1 MQNPID
7 NQGRKWSLIKI
18 SDKVGRQTIQAY
30 RNHWIPGKGSRVA
43 QRISVGRLNNDG
55 SIKVV
60 SGFLAQFPEFEG
72 IDLYWGHNE
81 LLNKKE
87 FDEQCVNREEIPDI
101 SWSEP
106 VIHYGLTWT
115 ATQIAD
121 QLGILEDLQAVYGKK
136 QARDLLNLA
145 IYKLD
150 QAGSTSLYEDWLTYN
165 WLPESQPIDSRRIS
179 DLLAEITDDNM
190 GQYFAL
196 RHQRAMKRAKEHKLG
211 MTLSFDSTSISTY
224 SETIQET
231 AFGKAKQ
238 DPELKQINLNLL
250 CDHATGD
257 VLFVGIDEGSVNDKA
272 ALPFALSRMQVA
284 GYNLEE
290 TILVTDRGY
299 QSIYNTALEL
309 KLELKFIQGIT
320 TVEDCVKAAFK
331 RRSRQLNDLIAFSDP
346 DMEMNAF
353 TEKETWANDTPA
365 GRVTEKID
373 LHLYRNLERAVKEAR
388 RLKKNAMEL
397 VEMLNQGKSVNP
409 DFFRANKRYVLEH
422 RGQYALNINA
432 LSEAVE
438 LSGCFAIRSN
448 CGLDAFEVL
457 RIYRERN
464 IIEQN
469 FNQLSTYKG
478 KILVFVIAE
487 SLRMVMLNRIQKA
500 VKSKAPKQ
508 SKDVKDN
515 QLADFLKLPYE
526 SLPKLLAGLK
536 GLVAL
541 KHCSTNAFTLKAM
554 AKWQKRSAIRSR
566 FLGFRYLPKY
576 SIDLGARH
584 FGKSGLNAIPPFK
597 IKTEN

>member
-43 QRISVGRLNNDG
+43 QRISVGRLNDDG

-81 LLNKKE
+81 LLNKEE
-87 FDEQCVNREEIPDI
+87 FDQQTVNREQVPDI

-136 QARDLLNLA
+136 SARDLLNLA

-150 QAGSTSLYEDWLTYN
+150 QVGSTSLYEDWLTYN
-165 WLPESQPIDSRRIS
+165 WLPESLPIDSRRIS
-179 DLLAEITDDNM
+179 DLLAEITDNNM
-190 GQYFAL
+190 EQYFAL

-224 SETIQET
+224 SETIQEA

-257 VLFVGIDEGSVNDKA
+257 VLFAGTDEGSANDKA
-272 ALPFALSRMQVA
+272 ALPFALSRMQAA
-284 GYNLEE
+284 GYDLEE

-365 GRVTEKID
+365 GRVTEKVD

-397 VEMLNQGKSVNP
+397 VEMLNKGEKVNS
-409 DFFRANKRYVLEH
+409 DFFRANKKYVLEH
-422 RGQYALNINA
+422 RGEYALNLNA

-469 FNQLSTYKG
+469 FNQLKNWVDGDRLYATESTYKG

-487 SLRMVMLNRIQKA
+487 SLRMVMLNRIHKA

-508 SKDVKDN
+508 KKDVKDN
-515 QLADFLKLPYE
+515 QLADFMKLPYE

-554 AKWQKRSAIRSR
+554 AKKKRDTLALLGVPLPPKVLYRFRS
-566 FLGFRYLPKY
+566 
-576 SIDLGARH
+576 
-584 FGKSGLNAIPPFK
+584 
-597 IKTEN
+597 

>member
-7 NQGRKWSLIKI
+7 PQGRKWSLIKI
-18 SDKVGRQTIQAY
+18 TDKVGRQTIQAY
-30 RNHWIPGKGSRVA
+30 RNKWIPGKGSRVA
-43 QRISVGRLNNDG
+43 QRISVGRLNDDG

-60 SGFLAQFPEFEG
+60 GGFLAQFPDFEG
-72 IDLYWGHNE
+72 IDLYWGCNE
-81 LLNKKE
+81 LLTRQE
-87 FDEQCVNREEIPDI
+87 FQERCGQREQTPDI

-106 VIHYGLTWT
+106 VIHYGLTWSG
-115 ATQIAD
+115 TQIAE
-121 QLGILEDLQAVYGKK
+121 QLGILEDLQTVYGKK
-136 QARDLLNLA
+136 SARDLLSLA

-150 QAGSTSLYEDWLTYN
+150 QAGSTSLYEDWLSYN
-165 WLPESQPIDSRRIS
+165 WLPESGPIDSRRIS
-179 DLLAEITDDNM
+179 ELLAEITDDNM

-196 RHQRAMKRAKEHKLG
+196 RHQRAMKQAKENRLG

-224 SETIQET
+224 SETIHEA

-257 VLFVGIDEGSVNDKA
+257 VLFASTDEGSVNDKA
-272 ALPFALSRMQVA
+272 ALPFALSRMQA
-284 GYNLEE
+284 CGYDLNE

-299 QSIYNTALEL
+299 QSIYNTALQL

-320 TVEDCVKAAFK
+320 TVEDCVKSAYK

-353 TEKETWANDTPA
+353 TEKETWSNDTPA
-365 GRVTEKID
+365 GRLTEKID
-373 LHLYRNLERAVKEAR
+373 LHLYRNMERAVQEAR
-388 RLKKNAMEL
+388 RMKKNAMQL
-397 VEMLNQGKSVNP
+397 VEMLNQGKTVNP
-409 DFFRANKRYVLEH
+409 DFFKANKRFVLKH
-422 RGQYALNINA
+422 RDQYALNINA

-469 FNQLSTYKG
+469 FNQLKNWVDGDRLYATQSTYKG
-478 KILVFVIAE
+478 KILVFIIAE
-487 SLRMVMLNRIQKA
+487 SLRMVMLNRIQKT

-508 SKDVKDN
+508 KKDLKELKDT
-515 QLADFLKLPYE
+515 QLADFMKLPYE

-541 KHCSTNAFTLKAM
+541 KHCSTNAFT
-554 AKWQKRSAIRSR
+554 
-566 FLGFRYLPKY
+566 
-576 SIDLGARH
+576 
-584 FGKSGLNAIPPFK
+584 
-597 IKTEN
+597 IKTMSKKKRDTLALLGVPLPPKVLYRFRS

>member
-43 QRISVGRLNNDG
+43 QRISVGRLNDDG

-81 LLNKKE
+81 LLNKDE
-87 FDEQCVNREEIPDI
+87 FDQQTVNREQVPDI

-121 QLGILEDLQAVYGKK
+121 QLGILEDIQAVYGKK
-136 QARDLLNLA
+136 SARDLLNLA

-165 WLPESQPIDSRRIS
+165 WLPESLPIDSRRIS
-179 DLLAEITDDNM
+179 DLLAAITDNNM
-190 GQYFAL
+190 EQYFAL

-224 SETIQET
+224 SETIQEA

-257 VLFVGIDEGSVNDKA
+257 VLFAGTDEGSVNDKA
-272 ALPFALSRMQVA
+272 ALPFALSRMQAA
-284 GYNLEE
+284 GYDLEE

-320 TVEDCVKAAFK
+320 TIEDCVKAAFK

-365 GRVTEKID
+365 GRITEKVD

-388 RLKKNAMEL
+388 RLKKKCD
-397 VEMLNQGKSVNP
+397 GI
-409 DFFRANKRYVLEH
+409 
-422 RGQYALNINA
+422 G
-432 LSEAVE
+432 
-438 LSGCFAIRSN
+438 G
-448 CGLDAFEVL
+448 DAQQ
-457 RIYRERN
+457 R
-464 IIEQN
+464 
-469 FNQLSTYKG
+469 
-478 KILVFVIAE
+478 
-487 SLRMVMLNRIQKA
+487 
-500 VKSKAPKQ
+500 
-508 SKDVKDN
+508 
-515 QLADFLKLPYE
+515 
-526 SLPKLLAGLK
+526 
-536 GLVAL
+536 
-541 KHCSTNAFTLKAM
+541 
-554 AKWQKRSAIRSR
+554 
-566 FLGFRYLPKY
+566 
-576 SIDLGARH
+576 
-584 FGKSGLNAIPPFK
+584 
-597 IKTEN
+597 

>member
-7 NQGRKWSLIKI
+7 QQGRKWSLIKI

-43 QRISVGRLNNDG
+43 QRISVGRLNDDG

-81 LLNKKE
+81 LLNKEE
-87 FDEQCVNREEIPDI
+87 FDEQCVNREQTPDI

-106 VIHYGLTWT
+106 IIHYGLTWT
-115 ATQIAD
+115 ASQIAD
-121 QLGILEDLQAVYGKK
+121 QLGILEDLQTIYGKK
-136 QARDLLNLA
+136 KARDLLNLA

-150 QAGSTSLYEDWLTYN
+150 QAGSTSLYEDWLSYN
-165 WLPESQPIDSRRIS
+165 WLPESEPIDSRRIS
-179 DLLAEITDDNM
+179 ELLAEITDDNIA
-190 GQYFAL
+190 QYFAL
-196 RHQRAMKRAKEHKLG
+196 RHQRALKRAKEHKLG

-224 SETIQET
+224 SETIQEA

-238 DPELKQINLNLL
+238 DPELKQVNLNLL
-250 CDHATGD
+250 CDHASGD
-257 VLFVGIDEGSVNDKA
+257 VLFAGTDEGSVNDKA
-272 ALPFALSRMQVA
+272 ALPFALSRMLAA
-284 GYNLEE
+284 GYDLSE
-290 TILVTDRGY
+290 TVLVTDRGY
-299 QSIYNTALEL
+299 QSIYNTVLEL

-320 TVEDCVKAAFK
+320 TVEDCVKVAFK
-331 RRSRQLNDLIAFSDP
+331 RRARQLNDLIAFSDP
-346 DMEMNAF
+346 DTEMNAF
-353 TEKETWANDTPA
+353 TEQETWANDTPA

-397 VEMLNQGKSVNP
+397 VEMLNKGEKVNP

-422 RGQYALNINA
+422 RGQYALNLNA

-469 FNQLSTYKG
+469 FNQLKNWVDGDRLYATESTYKG
-478 KILVFVIAE
+478 KILVFE
-487 SLRMVMLNRIQKA
+487 SDTES
-500 VKSKAPKQ
+500 SKEQGTETKDRREGQ
-508 SKDVKDN
+508 S
-515 QLADFLKLPYE
+515 
-526 SLPKLLAGLK
+526 
-536 GLVAL
+536 
-541 KHCSTNAFTLKAM
+541 
-554 AKWQKRSAIRSR
+554 ISR
-566 FLGFRYLPKY
+566 FYEAAL
-576 SIDLGARH
+576 
-584 FGKSGLNAIPPFK
+584 
-597 IKTEN
+597 

>member
-43 QRISVGRLNNDG
+43 QRISVGRLNDDG

-101 SWSEP
+101 SWSEL

-179 DLLAEITDDNM
+179 DLLAEITDDKM

-196 RHQRAMKRAKEHKLG
+196 RHQRAIRRAKEHKLG

-224 SETIQET
+224 SETIQEA

-272 ALPFALSRMQVA
+272 ALPFALSRMQAA

-353 TEKETWANDTPA
+353 TEKETWANDTPG
-365 GRVTEKID
+365 GRVTEKVD

-397 VEMLNQGKSVNP
+397 VEMLNKGEKVNS
-409 DFFRANKRYVLEH
+409 DFFRANKKYVLEH
-422 RGQYALNINA
+422 RGEYALNLSA

-469 FNQLSTYKG
+469 FNQLKNWVDGDRLYATEGTYKG

-487 SLRMVMLNRIQKA
+487 SLRMVMLNRIHKA

-508 SKDVKDN
+508 KKEAKDN
-515 QLADFLKLPYE
+515 QLADFMKLPYE
-526 SLPKLLAGLK
+526 SQQKLLAGLK

-554 AKWQKRSAIRSR
+554 AKKKRDTFVLLGVPLPPKVLYRFRS
-566 FLGFRYLPKY
+566 
-576 SIDLGARH
+576 
-584 FGKSGLNAIPPFK
+584 
-597 IKTEN
+597 

>member
-18 SDKVGRQTIQAY
+18 TDKVGRQTIQAY
-30 RNHWIPGKGSRVA
+30 RNQWIPGKGSRVA
-43 QRISVGRLNNDG
+43 QRLSVGRLNDDG

-60 SGFLAQFPEFEG
+60 SGFLAQFPEFNG
-72 IDLYWGHNE
+72 IELYWGHNE
-81 LLNKKE
+81 LLNREE
-87 FDEQCVNREEIPDI
+87 FEEQCATREQTPDI

-106 VIHYGLTWT
+106 IIHYGLTWV
-115 ATQIAD
+115 ATQIAE
-121 QLGILEDLQAVYGKK
+121 QLGILEDLRAVFGKDN
-136 QARDLLNLA
+136 ARDLLNLA

-150 QAGSTSLYEDWLTYN
+150 QAGSTSLYEDWLSYN
-165 WLPESQPIDSRRIS
+165 WLPQSKPIGSRRIS
-179 DLLAEITDDNM
+179 ELLAEVNDNNM
-190 GQYFAL
+190 EQYFAL
-196 RHQRAMKRAKEHKLG
+196 RHQRAKKRAKENNSA

-224 SETIQET
+224 SETICE
-231 AFGKAKQ
+231 AAYGKAKQ
-238 DPELKQINLNLL
+238 DPQLKQINLNLL

-257 VLFVGIDEGSVNDKA
+257 ALFASTEEGSVNDKT
-272 ALPFALSRMQVA
+272 ALSFVLSRMLAA
-284 GYNLEE
+284 GDDLKE

-320 TVEDCVKAAFK
+320 TVEDCVKQAFK
-331 RRSRQLNDLIAFSDP
+331 RRSKQLSDLIAFSDP
-346 DMEMNAF
+346 DLQMNAF
-353 TEKETWANDTPA
+353 SEKESWSNDTLS
-365 GRVTEKID
+365 GREIKKID
-373 LHLYRNLERAVKEAR
+373 LHLYRNLERAVQEAR

-397 VEMLNQGKSVNP
+397 VEMLNENKHVNP
-409 DFFRANKRYVLEH
+409 DFYRANKKYVLKH
-422 RGQYALNINA
+422 RGQYVLNINA

-448 CGLDAFEVL
+448 CGLNTFEVL

-469 FNQLSTYKG
+469 FNQLKNWVDGDRLYATQSTYKG

-487 SLRMVMLNRIQKA
+487 GLRMVMLNRIQKN

-508 SKDVKDN
+508 KQELKDS

-536 GLVAL
+536 GLVAM
-541 KHCSTNAFTLKAM
+541 KHCSTNAFTLKTL
-554 AKWQKRSAIRSR
+554 AKKKRDTLALLGVPLPPKVLYR
-566 FLGFRYLPKY
+566 F
-576 SIDLGARH
+576 
-584 FGKSGLNAIPPFK
+584 KS
-597 IKTEN
+597 

>member
-43 QRISVGRLNNDG
+43 QRISVGRLNDDG

-150 QAGSTSLYEDWLTYN
+150 QAGSTSLYEDWVTYN

-224 SETIQET
+224 SETIQEA

-272 ALPFALSRMQVA
+272 ALPFALSRMQAA

-438 LSGCFAIRSN
+438 LSGCFEIRSN

-464 IIEQN
+464 IIEN
-469 FNQLSTYKG
+469 NVVCTMNLNS
-478 KILVFVIAE
+478 ILFITVFTDNINDLVKQFSSSFEGTHELWHIG
-487 SLRMVMLNRIQKA
+487 NRLEDIVTQGNNRKNTTSCTFTTQYQICTIQET
-500 VKSKAPKQ
+500 S
-508 SKDVKDN
+508 
-515 QLADFLKLPYE
+515 
-526 SLPKLLAGLK
+526 
-536 GLVAL
+536 
-541 KHCSTNAFTLKAM
+541 
-554 AKWQKRSAIRSR
+554 
-566 FLGFRYLPKY
+566 
-576 SIDLGARH
+576 
-584 FGKSGLNAIPPFK
+584 
-597 IKTEN
+597 

>member
-18 SDKVGRQTIQAY
+18 TDKVGRQTIQAY
-30 RNHWIPGKGSRVA
+30 RNQWIPGKGSRVA
-43 QRISVGRLNNDG
+43 QRLSVGRLNDDG

-60 SGFLAQFPEFEG
+60 SGFLAQFPEFNG
-72 IDLYWGHNE
+72 IELYWGHNE
-81 LLNKKE
+81 LLNREE
-87 FDEQCVNREEIPDI
+87 FEEQCATREQTPDI

-106 VIHYGLTWT
+106 IIHYGLTWT
-115 ATQIAD
+115 ATQMAE
-121 QLGILEDLQAVYGKK
+121 QLGILEDLRAVFGKDN
-136 QARDLLNLA
+136 ARDLLNLA

-150 QAGSTSLYEDWLTYN
+150 QAGSTSLYEDWLSYN
-165 WLPESQPIDSRRIS
+165 WLPQSKPIGSRRIS
-179 DLLAEITDDNM
+179 ELLAEVNDNNM
-190 GQYFAL
+190 EQYFAL
-196 RHQRAMKRAKEHKLG
+196 RHQRAKKRAKENNSA

-224 SETIQET
+224 SETICE
-231 AFGKAKQ
+231 AAYGKAKQ
-238 DPELKQINLNLL
+238 DPQLKQINLNLL

-257 VLFVGIDEGSVNDKA
+257 ALFASTEEGSVNDKT
-272 ALPFALSRMQVA
+272 ALSFVLSRMLAA
-284 GYNLEE
+284 GYDLKE

-320 TVEDCVKAAFK
+320 TVEDCVKQAFK
-331 RRSRQLNDLIAFSDP
+331 RRSKQLSDLIAFSDP
-346 DMEMNAF
+346 DLQMNAF
-353 TEKETWANDTPA
+353 SEEESWSNDTPG
-365 GRVTEKID
+365 GREIKKID
-373 LHLYRNLERAVKEAR
+373 LHLYRNLERAVQEAR

-397 VEMLNQGKSVNP
+397 VEMLNENKDVNP
-409 DFFRANKRYVLEH
+409 DFYRANKKYVLKH
-422 RGQYALNINA
+422 RGQYVLNINA

-448 CGLDAFEVL
+448 CGLKTFEVL

-469 FNQLSTYKG
+469 FNQLKNWVDGDRLYATQSTYKG

-487 SLRMVMLNRIQKA
+487 GLRMVMLNRIQKN

-508 SKDVKDN
+508 KQELKDS

-536 GLVAL
+536 GLVAM
-541 KHCSTNAFTLKAM
+541 KHCSTNAFTLKTL
-554 AKWQKRSAIRSR
+554 AKKKRDTLALLGVPLPPKVLYR
-566 FLGFRYLPKY
+566 F
-576 SIDLGARH
+576 
-584 FGKSGLNAIPPFK
+584 KS
-597 IKTEN
+597 

>member
-7 NQGRKWSLIKI
+7 QQGRKWSLIKI

-43 QRISVGRLNNDG
+43 QRISVGRLNEDG

-81 LLNKKE
+81 LLNKE
-87 FDEQCVNREEIPDI
+87 EIDDQCVNREQTPDI

-121 QLGILEDLQAVYGKK
+121 QLGILEDLQTVYGKK
-136 QARDLLNLA
+136 SARDLLNLA

-150 QAGSTSLYEDWLTYN
+150 QAGSTSLYEDWLSYN

-196 RHQRAMKRAKEHKLG
+196 RHHRAMKRAKENKLG

-224 SETIQET
+224 SETIQEA

-250 CDHATGD
+250 CDHASGD
-257 VLFVGIDEGSVNDKA
+257 VLFAGTDEGSVNDKA
-272 ALPFALSRMQVA
+272 ALPFALSRMLAA
-284 GYNLEE
+284 GYDLSE
-290 TILVTDRGY
+290 TVLVTDRGY

-331 RRSRQLNDLIAFSDP
+331 RRSRQLFDLIAFSDP
-346 DMEMNAF
+346 DLEINAF
-353 TEKETWANDTPA
+353 TEKETWANDTPG
-365 GRVTEKID
+365 GRVTEKND
-373 LHLYRNLERAVKEAR
+373 LHLYRNIERAAKEAN
-388 RLKKNAMEL
+388 RLKKNAKEL
-397 VEMLNQGKSVNP
+397 VEMLNEGKAVNP
-409 DFFRANKRYVLEH
+409 DFFRANRKYVLEH
-422 RGQYALNINA
+422 RGQYALNLNA
-432 LSEAVE
+432 LSQAVE

-469 FNQLSTYKG
+469 FNQLKNWVDGDRLYATESTYKG
-478 KILVFVIAE
+478 KILVLVIAE
-487 SLRMVMLNRIQKA
+487 SLRMVMLNRIRNNA
-500 VKSKAPKQ
+500 KSKTPAQKQ
-508 SKDVKDN
+508 EGKDN
-515 QLADFLKLPYE
+515 QLADFMKLPYE

-541 KHCSTNAFTLKAM
+541 KHCSTNAFTYAQSD
-554 AKWQKRSAIRSR
+554 AKKEARYARASWGSVTSQSA
-566 FLGFRYLPKY
+566 L
-576 SIDLGARH
+576 SI
-584 FGKSGLNAIPPFK
+584 
-597 IKTEN
+597 